1 MFRFLWRYLVEKKSP
16 VIHKFTRIMLAMN
29 VAPFE
34 VQYVVRHNA
43 EKHQAKY
50 PLAAETVLKSTYIDD
65 TMDSTETEDNGDIL
79 YGNIC
84 MGIFKKYVR
93 SRFPSFDPPPPPPS
107 FSLIPLVCFRA
118 LSTAKVRSF
127 CLELTLSPSISIH
140 VKCREKKLIMSTSI
154 FG

>member
-1 MFRFLWRYLVEKKSP
+1 MFRFLWRYLDEKKSP

-29 VAPFE
+29 VVPFE

-93 SRFPSFDPPPPPPS
+93 SRFPSFDPPPLPHPSPLFPLFVFEHSPPPKYVH
-107 FSLIPLVCFRA
+107 FA
-118 LSTAKVRSF
+118 LN
-127 CLELTLSPSISIH
+127 SPS
-140 VKCREKKLIMSTSI
+140 LPQFLYM
-154 FG
+154 